1 MKKRY
6 PAVQALEI
14 ATEIIGW
21 LTPTCERICFAG
33 SLRRRRPTVGD
44 IEILYIPWIKMIP
57 EEQCLLPPRLIPVNL
72 ADKVIADLERTK
84 VLERRKNIKGSEV
97 FGEQNKLMVHVKT
110 GIPVDLF
117 VTTIGN
123 WYNYLVCRTGPS
135 ALNIKIASGA
145 RQHGWKWHP
154 YSFGFTSIRGVECNF
169 RVTCEEDVFRIA
181 GLPYLPPE
189 ERR

>member
-1 MKKRY
+1 MKKRWPHSQAFAVAY
-6 PAVQALEI
+6 GILEALQPA
-14 ATEIIGW
+14 
-21 LTPTCERICFAG
+21 CERIEIAG
-33 SLRRRRPTVGD
+33 SLRRKRPTVGD
-44 IEILYIPWIKMIP
+44 IEIVYVPWIKMIP
-57 EEQCLLPPRLIPVNL
+57 DPDDLLQTLVRTNL
-72 ADKVIADLERTK
+72 ADKEIARLQK
-84 VLERRKNIKGSEV
+84 IAVLERRLDANARET
-97 FGEQNKLMVHVKT
+97 FGEQNKLMVHFS

-117 VTTIGN
+117 ATTIDN
-123 WYNYLVCRTGPS
+123 WFNYLVCRTGPS